1 MNDSSEN
8 KMKTTVP
15 SGDPV
20 LDQHQYGTWMT
31 IPYVFKN
38 ISRGERNSFYQAV
51 QEFSMPEDSGF
62 KCNAPEAQ
70 LRREQ
75 LDRWLLKEPRA
86 LFRQDEDD
94 IFQETPY
101 NSPRMKWIS
110 WNKSEWQFPNESTEH
125 GFRLAMLNSKQKSM
139 RPFPN
144 EMQFDAF
151 SLLSNEG
158 VLLLVIRILP
168 PKEGGISLQ
177 KAMDLNYDLAHSGNF
192 GNIPVLVPNKL
203 FDRSVNEQL
212 GETGECLF
220 SDRQVSQCLKLW
232 PHEKHGQDPL
242 LEINESDNEMSWGK
256 KEDAQPVILQSFQEL
271 MKQKIVDALSKE
283 YGKPLQTYQASRGR
297 TNLFTRFLLPKNTF
311 ELYERSTIENLESM
325 CARCMRHPSTSN
337 IIPLSTEKLQGE
349 EFKTIHVT
357 GDHRVH
363 LSCESILS
371 FGQDLT
377 DYPQDWKSRWG
388 TDYFLCFL
396 IAYHQSI
403 LCQELSWSSF
413 KKSSERDLGEL
424 NERFINYCTYYDFSL
439 ISNQL
444 NHQKIY
450 RVAREVLGV
459 PGITEEVGEEIKARL
474 DTQRNEQQQRFNESQ
489 ANFNSLAVLFFLLGC
504 TTFLLNLN
512 LKPFSSDAEI
522 TWDFSEGMESLLLWV
537 PVGITFLLLLIPK
550 IRNHIWRVM
559 KLLFKKE

>member
-203 FDRSVNEQL
+203 FDRSINEQL

-242 LEINESDNEMSWGK
+242 LEINESDNEISWGK
-256 KEDAQPVILQSFQEL
+256 KGDAQPVILQSFPEL

-283 YGKPLQTYQASRGR
+283 YGKSLQTYQASRGR
-297 TNLFTRFLLPKNTF
+297 TN
-311 ELYERSTIENLESM
+311 
-325 CARCMRHPSTSN
+325 
-337 IIPLSTEKLQGE
+337 LQGE

-439 ISNQL
+439 ISSQL

-459 PGITEEVGEEIKARL
+459 PGITGEVGEEIKARL

-522 TWDFSEGMESLLLWV
+522 TWDFLRVWNLFCYGYLLV
-537 PVGITFLLLLIPK
+537 
-550 IRNHIWRVM
+550 
-559 KLLFKKE
+559 